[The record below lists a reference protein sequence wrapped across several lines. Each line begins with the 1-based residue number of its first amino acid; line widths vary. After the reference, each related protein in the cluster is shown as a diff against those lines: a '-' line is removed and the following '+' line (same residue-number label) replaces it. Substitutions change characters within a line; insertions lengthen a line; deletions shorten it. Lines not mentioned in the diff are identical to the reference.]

1 MAESGATGQAFE
13 PPGPGSWN
21 RDPVHFPRPVTRYFA
36 ETHPEPFLRGTSEFM
51 AFYGAP
57 LGGMETQY
65 VNGYAYNTM
74 RPAPDEEIPQRFARA
89 EEVWERKV
97 WREQLE
103 EWDEQA
109 KPASIARH
117 RELQA
122 VDPDALSD
130 EDLAAYLEQCRDHH
144 RQMMYQH
151 MRFTASAMLPVGDLL
166 AHVGAWTTVTP
177 ADALAMMRGSA
188 PVSAGASDELAR
200 LIAALDGDAA
210 ARSLLESDGDPEKI
224 LTELRGAG
232 GEVGAAVSGYLDLV
246 GYRLLDGFDISG
258 RYALELPDALVRAIR
273 SFVAGTADDS
283 AEVDARTAR
292 IRDAGSR
299 RAPRR
304 VRRAARRGTPHVP
317 AARRARRVQRHLGRR
332 ASCAERRSAPVV
344 ASPIGAACTT
354 PST

>member
-1 MAESGATGQAFE
+1 M
-13 PPGPGSWN
+13 
-21 RDPVHFPRPVTRYFA
+21 TRYFA

-97 WREQLE
+97 WREQLQ

-130 EDLAAYLEQCRDHH
+130 EDLATYLERCRDHH
-144 RQMMYQH
+144 REMMYQH
-151 MRFTASAMLPVGDLL
+151 MRFTASAMMPVGDLL
-166 AHVGAWTTVTP
+166 AHVRAWTTVTS

-200 LIAALDGDAA
+200 LIAALDADAT
-210 ARSLLESDGDPEKI
+210 ARSLLESDGDPEKV
-224 LTELRGAG
+224 LAELRGAG

-258 RYALELPDALVRAIR
+258 RYCPRAPRRAGARDPIVRRRYGRRLGGGRSPD
-273 SFVAGTADDS
+273 
-283 AEVDARTAR
+283 RTHSR
-292 IRDAGSR
+292 PGPR

-304 VRRAARRGTPHVP
+304 VRRAARRGAPHVP
-317 AARRARRVQRHLGRR
+317 PARRARRVQRHLGVGHHAPRG
-332 ASCAERRSAPVV
+332 RSAPVV
-344 ASPIGAACTT
+344 GSPIGAACTI